1 MEIKNTTKFSKEGYF
16 TLNKAMLR
24 RSYFVCV
31 LLEIALAA
39 LMVYIII
46 KDNND
51 IVKPIFLGILMI
63 TYPFILGFVLSGQMK
78 RNYNM
83 NKAVYENMIYDY
95 EFTDEKL
102 KVRLTQN
109 NQCNEGYVTYKAMYK
124 VIDTEKFLFVF
135 ISSNQAYI
143 IEKSCFASNEDIDKV
158 ISKIK
163 EENVKYKFLKIKFS
177 GR

>member
-46 KDNND
+46 KNNND

-63 TYPFILGFVLSGQMK
+63 TYPFILGFVLSGQM
-78 RNYNM
+78 
-83 NKAVYENMIYDY
+83 
-95 EFTDEKL
+95 
-102 KVRLTQN
+102 
-109 NQCNEGYVTYKAMYK
+109 
-124 VIDTEKFLFVF
+124 
-135 ISSNQAYI
+135 
-143 IEKSCFASNEDIDKV
+143 
-158 ISKIK
+158 
-163 EENVKYKFLKIKFS
+163 
-177 GR
+177 

>member
-24 RSYFVCV
+24 KSYFVCA
-31 LLEIALAA
+31 LLEFALAA
-39 LMVYIII
+39 LMVYILV
-46 KDNND
+46 KDKND

-63 TYPFILGFVLSGQMK
+63 TYPFILGFILSGQMK

-83 NKAVYENMIYDY
+83 NKAVYENMVYDY
-95 EFTDEKL
+95 EFTDDKL

-109 NQCNEGYVTYKAMYK
+109 NQCNEGYVTYKAMYR

-143 IEKSCFASNEDIDKV
+143 IEKSSFVSKEDVDKV

-163 EENVKYKFLKIKFS
+163 QENVKYKFLKIKVN